1 MTNFL
6 QDTFIRTDVL
16 ASFCSDRSTIF
27 NIYKTFTIAIELNS
41 KRGKGIWKFNKSL
54 LTNDEYVNKL
64 RNHISESLT
73 ILDQNGIRDH
83 QIRWEYITF
92 EFRQFSITFSKNL
105 SKSLNAEIEML
116 EKELKDLEK
125 SGPIYFD
132 NEGYLAC

>member
-83 QIRWEYITF
+83 QIR
-92 EFRQFSITFSKNL
+92 
-105 SKSLNAEIEML
+105 
-116 EKELKDLEK
+116 
-125 SGPIYFD
+125 
-132 NEGYLAC
+132 